1 MLLQSETKIEPD
13 LRLPNYKLFHISKK
27 GTYSGSAISSSKQ
40 LSRWN
45 WEHTESLFCSFV
57 PLISSLVF
65 IAGRNAML
73 RSPYLLTDQHLHS
86 PTPVVPSI
94 SAPSTPLRPHGI
106 SSVDNVSSVLQK
118 GTWRFYNGHALKK
131 KFISDF
137 RFGVWSVF
145 SSISLPCISN
155 ICSFNSLVVYRSE

>member
-1 MLLQSETKIEPD
+1 MLLRSETKIEPD

-94 SAPSTPLRPHGI
+94 SAPSTPLHQHGI

-118 GTWRFYNGHALKK
+118 GTWRFYNGHVLFSIKEK
-131 KFISDF
+131 IYKRIQIWFLI
-137 RFGVWSVF
+137 RVF
-145 SSISLPCISN
+145 LHLITMYNQHL
-155 ICSFNSLVVYRSE
+155 FL

>member
-1 MLLQSETKIEPD
+1 MLLRSETKIEPD

-94 SAPSTPLRPHGI
+94 SAPSTPLHQHGI

-118 GTWRFYNGHALKK
+118 GTWRFYNGHVL
-131 KFISDF
+131 
-137 RFGVWSVF
+137 FGIKEKNYKRIHIWFLIRVF
-145 SSISLPCISN
+145 LHLITMYNQHLTDT
-155 ICSFNSLVVYRSE
+155 